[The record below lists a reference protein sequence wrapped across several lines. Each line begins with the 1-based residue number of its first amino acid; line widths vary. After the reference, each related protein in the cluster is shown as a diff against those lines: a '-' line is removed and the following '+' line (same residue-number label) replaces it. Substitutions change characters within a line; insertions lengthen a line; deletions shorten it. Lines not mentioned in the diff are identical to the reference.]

1 MPNNKPAIILTSIN
15 AINGFIFSAEISN
28 IKSNKQANN
37 MSSIN
42 EVSYDIKIKAN
53 SMSKQENKAILIM
66 GVSGVGKTTIGKL
79 LAEATGLSFYDGD
92 DYHSSANV
100 AKMAAGNALTDIDRQ
115 EWLEKLHELLQT
127 QLTRQG
133 CILACSALKEK
144 YREVLAS
151 NLANVNF
158 VYLQGSYQEVLKR
171 LEERKGH
178 YMKADL
184 LQSQFDI
191 LEEPTNA
198 LTISIQLSVEEIVAT
213 IVKHFSLSTQFKTKQ

>member
-1 MPNNKPAIILTSIN
+1 MSQQKNNVII
-15 AINGFIFSAEISN
+15 
-28 IKSNKQANN
+28 
-37 MSSIN
+37 
-42 EVSYDIKIKAN
+42 
-53 SMSKQENKAILIM
+53 IM

-79 LAEATGLSFYDGD
+79 LAEATGLPFYDGD
-92 DYHSSANV
+92 DYHSSANI

-127 QLTRQG
+127 QLTIKG

-144 YREVLAS
+144 YRQVLER
-151 NLANVNF
+151 NLPNVNF
-158 VYLQGSYQEVLKR
+158 VYLKGSYQEVLKR
-171 LEERKGH
+171 LEGRKGH

-198 LTISIQLSVEEIVAT
+198 LTINIQLSVEDIVAT
-213 IVKHFSLSTQFKTKQ
+213 IVKQFSL